1 MELLTIATGLLR
13 DPVALIDGPD
23 ERGTLARLAPSL
35 LAITVLGAAVF
46 GVVVGSYRGGVQ
58 VVYAAIKMPALLLLP
73 VVVSLPAVR
82 ALLQAGGLQVSYSR
96 VALACLAGAAR
107 TAILTA
113 ALGPVVWL
121 YYSIT
126 PDYHASVLVMAL
138 ALGLAGLPGMA
149 TVSRA
154 VIPADDG
161 SSVAGRSRLRWL
173 SAVGILLVMGLTGA
187 QSGWLL
193 RPFVARPTA
202 EIAFLRPI
210 EEDVFSSLAATSRS
224 ARGDYRGWEAEAEG
238 LLSKEAP

>member
-1 MELLTIATGLLR
+1 MELLTVATGLLR
-13 DPVALIDGPD
+13 DPVKLIEGAD
-23 ERGTLARLAPSL
+23 ERATLARLAPSL
-35 LAITVLGAAVF
+35 LIITALGAAVF
-46 GVVVGSYRGGVQ
+46 GVVVGSYRGGLQ
-58 VVYAAIKMPALLLLP
+58 VVFAAIKMPALLLLP

-82 ALLQAGGLQVSYSR
+82 ALLRAGDVQVSYSQ
-96 VALACLAGAAR
+96 VALACLAGTAR

-138 ALGLAGLPGMA
+138 ALGIAGLPGMA
-149 TVSRA
+149 TVARA
-154 VIPADDG
+154 LGAARAEG
-161 SSVAGRSRLRWL
+161 GSRLRWF

-224 ARGDYRGWEAEAEG
+224 ARGDYRGWDAESEG
-238 LLSKEAP
+238 LFSQEQTP